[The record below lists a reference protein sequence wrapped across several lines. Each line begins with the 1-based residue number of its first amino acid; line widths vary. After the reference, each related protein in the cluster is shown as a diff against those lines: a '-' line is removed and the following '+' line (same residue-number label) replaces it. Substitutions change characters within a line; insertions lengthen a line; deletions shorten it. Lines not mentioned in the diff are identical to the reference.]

1 MHILEPIR
9 EFLEQT
15 DVTDVLISSNQKV
28 LIEKAGNLQQVT
40 WELSFDEEIRTWAV
54 SVIRAGGSRVDL
66 TKPISEVS
74 LNTEFG
80 LLRFHCV
87 LGGECSENTQISIR
101 RHSAIAFSIDDLVQ
115 RDFVSQAQAAKL
127 KQILLSQEN
136 FVIVGGTGS
145 GKTTLLRALM
155 NECSVERVITIEDL
169 AELELFG
176 NAVAL
181 RTRAANHEGVGA
193 ITTSALLREA
203 LRMRPDRIVIGEV
216 RGEELLVLIQALNTG
231 HSGAGFTL
239 HANSAEETLPRML
252 AILAATGLQP
262 KLAKVLMSAALHW
275 VIEVRRTPEGRS
287 VLAIERLNV

>member
-15 DVTDVLISSNQKV
+15 DVTDVLISSSQKV
-28 LIEKAGNLQQVT
+28 LIEKAGILQQVT
-40 WELSFDEEIRTWAV
+40 WQLSSEEEIRTWAV

-101 RHSAIAFSIDDLVQ
+101 RHSAIAFSLDDLVQ

-252 AILAATGLQP
+252 AILAAIGLQP
-262 KLAKVLMSAALHW
+262 KLAKVLISAALHW

-287 VLAIERLNV
+287 VLAIERLDV

>member
-1 MHILEPIR
+1 
-9 EFLEQT
+9 
-15 DVTDVLISSNQKV
+15 
-28 LIEKAGNLQQVT
+28 
-40 WELSFDEEIRTWAV
+40 
-54 SVIRAGGSRVDL
+54 
-66 TKPISEVS
+66 VS

-101 RHSAIAFSIDDLVQ
+101 RHSAIAFSLDDLVQ
-115 RDFVSQAQAAKL
+115 RDFVSQAQATKL